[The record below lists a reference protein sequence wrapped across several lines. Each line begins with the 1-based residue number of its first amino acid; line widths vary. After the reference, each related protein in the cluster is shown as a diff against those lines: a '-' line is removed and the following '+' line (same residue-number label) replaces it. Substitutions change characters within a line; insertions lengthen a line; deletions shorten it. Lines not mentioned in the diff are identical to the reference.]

1 MTPYEEHWVFR
12 RWEALGARIVLN
24 ADVWARLG
32 RAAERAGLVVGKEQH
47 AKEADANS
55 PG

>member
-1 MTPYEEHWVFR
+1 MTPYEQAWLEQ
-12 RWEALGARIVLN
+12 RWAALGSRLVLN

-32 RAAERAGLVVGKEQH
+32 RAALRAGLVAGKEQH